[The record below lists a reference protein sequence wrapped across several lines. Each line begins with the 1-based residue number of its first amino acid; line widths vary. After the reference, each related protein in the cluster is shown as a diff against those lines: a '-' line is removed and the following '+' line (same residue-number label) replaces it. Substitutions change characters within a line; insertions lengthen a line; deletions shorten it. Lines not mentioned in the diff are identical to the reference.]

1 LFYACNNTEPVV
13 HCFTYETERLPDS
26 GPKLWKKETGS
37 DVSTEYIWETFD
49 SLFKTVH
56 RQGRRVEELEARV
69 VELESRL
76 QERSAFPAQ
85 QQPPKQFEQV
95 KEMPAEKAA

>member
-1 LFYACNNTEPVV
+1 MKQSDSPTE
-13 HCFTYETERLPDS
+13 
-26 GPKLWKKETGS
+26 GWKLWKKEMGS

-69 VELESRL
+69 VELERRL
-76 QERSAFPAQ
+76 QERPAFPAQ
-85 QQPPKQFEQV
+85 PKQFEQAN
-95 KEMPAEKAA
+95 EMPAEKAA